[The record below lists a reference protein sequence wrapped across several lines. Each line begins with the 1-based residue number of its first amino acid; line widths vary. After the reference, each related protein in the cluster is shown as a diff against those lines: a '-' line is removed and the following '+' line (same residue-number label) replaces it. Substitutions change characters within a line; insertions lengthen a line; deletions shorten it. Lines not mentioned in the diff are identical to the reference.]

1 MIKKIDMETAQQPQ
15 MQQLENL
22 LPIWAKLLFGVIGGG
37 STLWGGSSLGEVSQ
51 KISVIETELLRVSFA
66 SEQQVL
72 WKDRMERDI
81 TDIQHRI
88 REIDRFKLEE
98 KKR

>member
-1 MIKKIDMETAQQPQ
+1 MTKKIDMETAQQPQ

-22 LPIWAKLLFGVIGGG
+22 LPIWAKLLFGVIVGG

-51 KISVIETELLRVSFA
+51 KISVIETELRRVSFA

>member
-22 LPIWAKLLFGVIGGG
+22 LPIWAKLLFGVIVGG

-51 KISVIETELLRVSFA
+51 KISVIETELRRVSFA